1 MTDDLSRRDTLRIGA
16 ATAGLGVIGGLSG
29 CSSIPFLGGGS
40 SAYDSWLP
48 EPGVIVEDT
57 DHYSFSYS
65 DAKAI
70 RNNEDNF
77 DEDVFET
84 YESTE
89 DSFPLEQM
97 NVDFDEV
104 NSQISVKGSN
114 GVITGKFKKDEVG
127 SELEDD
133 DFEEDGDHEG
143 YTLYTKQES
152 QGVAVK
158 KNEAV
163 YAQMGFFSGGDNTP
177 TDVLEALIDTKKGN
191 EERYAKAEEDFKTLI
206 GKLGSGTLVYGGTQ
220 EEPDE
225 TNADAGRFEG
235 AVARG
240 SKLTVNGETSKA
252 KRIVVFNSKDDID
265 MNDVED
271 WTDSDAF
278 DDYDNV
284 NSSKNGRAVVVTAK
298 IDTDDYTWG

>member
-1 MTDDLSRRDTLRIGA
+1 MSDKITRRGTLRIGA
-16 ATAGLGVIGGLSG
+16 ATAGLGVTGSLSG

-48 EPGVIVEDT
+48 EPGVIVEGT

-65 DAKAI
+65 DVKAI

-77 DEDVFET
+77 DEDVFEAF
-84 YESTE
+84 ESSE
-89 DSFPLEQM
+89 DSFPLDQM

-104 NSQISVKGSN
+104 TSKISVNGSN
-114 GVITGKFKKDEVG
+114 GVITGTFKRDDVG

-143 YTLYTKQES
+143 YTLYTKQGS

-163 YAQMGFFSGGDNTP
+163 YAQLGFFSGGDEP
-177 TDVLEALIDTKKGN
+177 KDVLEALIDTKKGN

-206 GKLGSGTLVYGGTQ
+206 GKLGSGTLVDGGTQ

-225 TNADAGRFEG
+225 TNAEAGRFEG

-265 MNDVED
+265 MHDVED
-271 WTDSDAF
+271 WTDSDSF

-298 IDTDDYTWG
+298 IDTDDYGWN